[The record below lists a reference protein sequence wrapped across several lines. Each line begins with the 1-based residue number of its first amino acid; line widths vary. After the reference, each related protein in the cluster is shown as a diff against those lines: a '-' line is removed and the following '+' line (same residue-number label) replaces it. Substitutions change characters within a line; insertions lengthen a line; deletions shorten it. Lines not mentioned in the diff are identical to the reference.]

1 MFLPAFD
8 PDPDSVF
15 KFVRIWFS
23 NFSRSRS
30 GFGSDPGTKK
40 KEYRKG
46 SKSDLPEEGEPLLQS
61 CRHKKPILDS

>member
-1 MFLPAFD
+1 MFTGGRVADPNQVFLPAFD

-30 GFGSDPGTKK
+30 GFSPDSDRILEQKK
-40 KEYRKG
+40 STEMVLKVIY
-46 SKSDLPEEGEPLLQS
+46 L
-61 CRHKKPILDS
+61 KKT